1 MESVTQFVKDL
12 RRLPE
17 HCDYGNTLESML
29 RDRLVCGNRNNRVQR
44 RLLAEPNLTFQK
56 AFDIAQVH
64 VAELASK
71 SARDLQWSREGVE
84 AEAVKVMNSRADK
97 PSCHCCNGQNRPGD
111 CQFKAAECYKCGK
124 KGHVA
129 RACRSRPVGKGEQ
142 VQQMSKEGEGTQ
154 KPDDCHQS
162 EHTYSSKLGQ
172 MVTVCI
178 NKVKLEMGI
187 DTGASASIISEQ
199 TYEQLWA
206 STGQPLLRHTD
217 VLLRTYT
224 GERLEIRG
232 VINVSV
238 DYLDIYR
245 KLNLLVVAGIINGE

>member
-1 MESVTQFVKDL
+1 M
-12 RRLPE
+12 
-17 HCDYGNTLESML
+17 
-29 RDRLVCGNRNNRVQR
+29 
-44 RLLAEPNLTFQK
+44 
-56 AFDIAQVH
+56 
-64 VAELASK
+64 
-71 SARDLQWSREGVE
+71 
-84 AEAVKVMNSRADK
+84 
-97 PSCHCCNGQNRPGD
+97 
-111 CQFKAAECYKCGK
+111 
-124 KGHVA
+124 
-129 RACRSRPVGKGEQ
+129 GKGEQ
-142 VQQMSKEGEGTQ
+142 VQQMSKEGKGTQ

-172 MVTVCI
+172 TVTVCI

-232 VINVSV
+232 VSV

-245 KLNLLVVAGIINGE
+245 KLNLLVVAGIINGERLATGTIITAGHRTFVRLI